1 MQLDIESVRTF
12 LAVLDHGGMT
22 RAAEHLE
29 LSQSSVSWKIK
40 RLEAKVGRPLLIR
53 DGHTIRPSFEGRN
66 LIDDAR
72 QMVELHD
79 QAVSRLLSP
88 DLSGIVRIGSNE
100 GLDATQMASVL
111 GRFQRNNPR
120 AAIEFVVDRTG
131 ELIRQVESG
140 GIDIA
145 LIQVDA
151 PSRQADD
158 ISLGEDDLVWASGRT
173 TTFDEGTV
181 PLVTFGESCFYRP
194 LSEPL
199 LSESGIDYNVAI
211 SVQSSLGVRAAIEAG
226 LGVGVLGRRHLH
238 GEVIEWPRSAGLP
251 SLPRVE
257 QVARLGPSGR
267 TDMIDALLNSIIDEV
282 KAHTL
287 VCC

>member
-40 RLEAKVGRPLLIR
+40 RLEAKVGRPLLVR

-66 LIDDAR
+66 LINDAR

-79 QAVSRLLSP
+79 RAVNRLQSP

-100 GLDATQMASVL
+100 GLDATQMAGVL
-111 GRFQRNNPR
+111 GRFQQKNPR

-131 ELIRQVESG
+131 ELIRRVDNGE
-140 GIDIA
+140 IDIA
-145 LIQVDA
+145 LIQVDTA
-151 PSRQADD
+151 SRRNDD
-158 ISLGEDDLVWASGRT
+158 ISLGDDHLIWASGRS
-173 TTFDEGTV
+173 TTFDEGVV

-199 LSESGIDYNVAI
+199 LGEAGIDYTVAI
-211 SVQSSLGVRAAIEAG
+211 SVQSSAGVRAAIEAG
-226 LGVGVLGRRHLH
+226 LGVGVLARRHVH
-238 GEVIEWPRSAGLP
+238 GEVIEWPRSAQLP
-251 SLPRVE
+251 ELPRVE
-257 QVARLGPSGR
+257 QVARLAPGANSDI
-267 TDMIDALLNSIIDEV
+267 TDALLESIIDEINTG
-282 KAHTL
+282 TL
-287 VCC
+287 VS

>member
-22 RAAEHLE
+22 RAAEHLD

-79 QAVSRLLSP
+79 RAVNRLLSP
-88 DLSGIVRIGSNE
+88 DLSGIVRVGSNE
-100 GLDATQMASVL
+100 GLDASQMAGVL
-111 GRFQRNNPR
+111 GRFQRQNPR

-131 ELIRQVESG
+131 ELMRKVDG
-140 GIDIA
+140 GSIDIA
-145 LIQVDA
+145 LIQVDTE
-151 PSRQADD
+151 SRRTDD
-158 ISLGEDDLVWASGRT
+158 ISLGADHLIWASGRT
-173 TTFDEGTV
+173 TTFDEGIA
-181 PLVTFGESCFYRP
+181 PLVTFGENCFYRP

-199 LSESGIDYNVAI
+199 LSDAGIKHTVAI
-211 SVQSSLGVRAAIEAG
+211 SVQSSAGVRAAIEAG
-226 LGVGVLGRRHLH
+226 LGVGVLARRHVY
-238 GEVIEWPRSAGLP
+238 GEVIEWPRSAQLP
-251 SLPRVE
+251 DLPHVE
-257 QVARLGPSGR
+257 QVARLSPGANS
-267 TDMIDALLNSIIDEV
+267 DLADALLESIIDEINTN
-282 KAHTL
+282 AL
-287 VCC
+287 VG

>member
-40 RLEAKVGRPLLIR
+40 RLEAKVGRPLLVR

-79 QAVSRLLSP
+79 QAVRRLLSP
-88 DLSGIVRIGSNE
+88 DLSGVVRIGSNE
-100 GLDATQMASVL
+100 GLDASQMASVL

-120 AAIEFVVDRTG
+120 AAVEFVVDRTG
-131 ELIRQVESG
+131 ELIRRVEAG
-140 GIDIA
+140 DIDIA

-151 PSRQADD
+151 TSRQDGD
-158 ISLGEDDLVWASGRT
+158 ISLGEDDLVWAAGRT
-173 TTFDEGTV
+173 TTFDEGVV

-199 LSESGIDYNVAI
+199 LSEADIDYSVAI

-238 GEVIEWPRSAGLP
+238 GEVIEWPRAAQLP
-251 SLPRVE
+251 ALPRVE
-257 QVARLGPSGR
+257 QVARLGPGGR
-267 TDMIDALLNSIIDEV
+267 TDMIDALINSIKDEV
-282 KAHTL
+282 RAHTL
-287 VCC
+287 ECC